1 MGDKALGA
9 LLTGLKMHQLMN
21 KRKTDLEDMKTVLDN
36 VEKLK
41 LLKNLRDL
49 RNAINNHSITKE
61 EVDDYL
67 KNGEKSNLFNFF
79 K

>member
-1 MGDKALGA
+1 MGDTSLGA
-9 LLTGLKMHQLMN
+9 LLTGLKMHQLMK
-21 KRKTDLEDMKTVLDN
+21 KRKTDLEDMKIVLDN

-67 KNGEKSNLFNFF
+67 KNGEKSNSFNFF

>member
-1 MGDKALGA
+1 MGDKTLGA
-9 LLTGLKMHQLMN
+9 LLTGLKMHQLIN

-41 LLKNLRDL
+41 LLRNLRDL
-49 RNAINNHSITKE
+49 SNAINNHSITKE

-67 KNGEKSNLFNFF
+67 KNDEKSNLFNFF

>member
-1 MGDKALGA
+1 MGDTSLGA
-9 LLTGLKMHQLMN
+9 LLTSLKMHQLIN